1 MFRNYL
7 KISIRHILKY
17 KVHSFIKIFGL
28 SIGIVACIFIYLFV
42 ADEMSFDRFH
52 KNGESLYRFVQVQFD
67 EESGKETGLQPFIP
81 TPVGPEL
88 IQSIP
93 QVKFQSR
100 YVNGSGVL
108 LYKEKMFRE
117 TITLVDSS
125 FFEMFTFPLIEG
137 VSETALSDEHSIVLS
152 QSVAEKYFGE
162 EDPAGK
168 TITITYGH
176 TKRDY
181 MVKGVAEDVPFNS
194 SIRFDILINFSNL
207 PMVMDNPEILNDWD
221 RWYCPLYVQLQPD
234 VTSVQIKEG
243 LDRFCQS
250 HYSTAIQRN
259 IDEGND
265 AFTFGLQRVKDMHL
279 DTRVTGTAGLSTSYI
294 LSVIAFAILLIAC
307 VNFMTLSIGSSSV
320 RSTEV
325 GVRKVLG
332 AERRQLLSQFWSEA
346 LLISLC
352 AIIMGLLFTEFLI
365 PRFNALS
372 GKPLSLV
379 MLFQG
384 THWVFLLGMAV
395 FTALLAGS
403 YPAVYMSAFHPA
415 DILKGKLKVRG
426 KTTLT
431 KGLVVL
437 QFTLSVILGIS
448 AIILGRQVSYMINR
462 DPGYVSEGLVVVM
475 TQENEPQ
482 ESERLYQRFRSEVI
496 SYSQVQE
503 LTASNREFGLFLPGS
518 FLELGEH
525 KIHYRF
531 NRVDPDFLSTM
542 KLKLVQGRDF
552 SANTPADRDA
562 LIVNQKFV
570 QMLGSEFKIG
580 EPLGDMSKGFPYDR
594 RVIGVIKDCHF
605 TSLRNE
611 IEPLIL
617 YVGQGTSPRR
627 NRFSRIIVRV
637 STGQLKDTMAFLE
650 NAWKRVQPDKPF
662 ITYFQDDALKSLYSQ
677 EKRWSAI
684 IRYASAVSILLAC
697 MGIFGLTSITLSRR
711 IKEIGIRKVLGAT
724 AGQIMY
730 LATREFIFLISI
742 ANVIAWPVVFIIMK
756 RVLQN
761 YPYRIGIAAH
771 YFILAWIVSVLIAV
785 LTIFY
790 LSLKTARQN
799 PVESLRYE

>member
-1 MFRNYL
+1 MFGNYL
-7 KISIRHILKY
+7 KIAARHIFKY
-17 KVHSFIKIFGL
+17 RVHSFIKIIGL
-28 SIGIVACIFIYLFV
+28 SIGIVVCLIIYLFV
-42 ADEMSFDRFH
+42 ADELSFDRFH
-52 KNGESLYRFVQVQFD
+52 EKGESLYRFVQVQL
-67 EESGKETGLQPFIP
+67 EKESGKETGIQPFIP

-93 QVKFQSR
+93 QVRFQTR
-100 YVNGSGVL
+100 LVNSAGVIR
-108 LYKEKMFRE
+108 YKEKMFRE
-117 TITLVDSS
+117 NVTLVDSS
-125 FFEMFTFPLIEG
+125 FFKMFTFPLIEG
-137 VSETALSDEHSIVLS
+137 VPETALSDEHSIVLS
-152 QSVAEKYFGE
+152 RSTAEKYFGE
-162 EDPAGK
+162 ENPVGQ
-168 TITITYGH
+168 TMTVTYGH

-181 MVKGVAEDVPFNS
+181 MVTGVAENAPSNS
-194 SIRFDILINFSNL
+194 SIRFDILIHFHNL
-207 PMVMDNPEILNDWD
+207 PAVLDDPNILNEWD

-234 VTSVQIKEG
+234 VTPEQIKEG

-250 HYSTAIQRN
+250 HYSAMNQSYV
-259 IDEGND
+259 DKGFD
-265 AFTFGLQRVKDMHL
+265 PFTFGLQKVKDMHL
-279 DTRVTGTAGLSTSYI
+279 DTRVSGTAGLSTSYI

-307 VNFMTLSIGSSSV
+307 VNFMTLSIGSSST

-325 GVRKVLG
+325 GMRKVLG

-346 LLISLC
+346 LVISLF
-352 AIIMGLLFTEFLI
+352 AIIMGLLFAEILI
-365 PRFNALS
+365 PRFNTLS
-372 GKPLSLV
+372 GKSLSLTTF
-379 MLFQG
+379 FQG
-384 THWVFLLGMAV
+384 TNWVVILGIAV

-403 YPAVYMSAFHPA
+403 YPAVYMSAFRPA
-415 DILKGKLKVRG
+415 DILKGKLKVGGR
-426 KTTLT
+426 TTLT

-448 AIILGRQVSYMINR
+448 ALILGRQVSYMMDR

-475 TQENEPQ
+475 TQENEQQ

-496 SYSQVQE
+496 SHSQVQG
-503 LTASNREFGLFLPGS
+503 LSASNREFGLFLPGS
-518 FLELGEH
+518 SLELDEQ

-542 KLKLVQGRDF
+542 KFKLVQGRDF
-552 SANTPADRDA
+552 SANTAADRDA

-570 QMLGSEFKIG
+570 QMLGSGFKMG
-580 EPLGDMSKGFPYDR
+580 EPLGDMAKGFPYDR
-594 RVIGVIKDCHF
+594 RIVGVIEDCHF
-605 TSLRNE
+605 TSLRNK

-617 YVGQGTSPRR
+617 YVGEGTSPRR

-650 NAWKRVQPDKPF
+650 NAWKKIQPDKPF
-662 ITYFQDDALKSLYSQ
+662 IIYFQDEALKSLYSQ
-677 EKRWSAI
+677 EKQWSAI
-684 IRYASAVSILLAC
+684 IRSASAVSILLAC

-730 LATREFIFLISI
+730 LATKEFIFLISI
-742 ANVIAWPVVFIIMK
+742 ANVVAWPVVFLIMR

-761 YPYRIGIAAH
+761 YPYRVSIATH
-771 YFILAWIVSVLIAV
+771 YFILAWVVSVFIAV

-790 LSLKTARQN
+790 LSLKAARQN